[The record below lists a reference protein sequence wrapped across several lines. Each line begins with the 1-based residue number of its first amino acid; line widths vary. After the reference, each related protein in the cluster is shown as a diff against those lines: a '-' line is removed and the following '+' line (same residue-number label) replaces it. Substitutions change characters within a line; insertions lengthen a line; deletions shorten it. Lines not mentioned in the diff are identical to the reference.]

1 MVQDSGGGL
10 YQTTLY
16 SYDWGGKVTITVTG
30 STAGVN
36 ASASR
41 AYPIDSDGD
50 DLPDWYEAS
59 QSADQNNVNVLN
71 PQNPDQNGNAVKD
84 RDDRFA
90 LDGLTN
96 FEKFRGVYLVG
107 PAPSTAGAFSGF
119 LRLGAGFRHMF
130 VRGRGFRDDPAVPAG
145 FCGINPGTGA
155 PVPDATLSPTNVCPA
170 FQVGDAFRSIG
181 VAVHNVSGSFTA
193 TTELP
198 RVSLV
203 NPLQAT
209 LDLAVVIYDGVNCK
223 GTEPCDTTSK
233 FGVRQWVTSTVG
245 YTTPNGTATAYGV
258 STVYKRAIE
267 CFFNCHPYE
276 HRTNDPARV
285 VAAPGGTPMLAPITR
300 VGDSGTGVADNGLA
314 DGGEATIN
322 GVLAGDTY
330 IPGSFNR
337 QLTTLDVN
345 NDGCIEQPTAAD
357 PTTLARCVPTADKA
371 DAPSATKQQVVRSI
385 VTHEMGHLAGI
396 TAHTSDP
403 TDIMYL
409 STINYTRADHFSSQ
423 AAGLVQ
429 IHNKGLQ

>member
-1 MVQDSGGGL
+1 
-10 YQTTLY
+10 
-16 SYDWGGKVTITVTG
+16 
-30 STAGVN
+30 
-36 ASASR
+36 
-41 AYPIDSDGD
+41 
-50 DLPDWYEAS
+50 
-59 QSADQNNVNVLN
+59 
-71 PQNPDQNGNAVKD
+71 
-84 RDDRFA
+84 
-90 LDGLTN
+90 
-96 FEKFRGVYLVG
+96 
-107 PAPSTAGAFSGF
+107 
-119 LRLGAGFRHMF
+119 
-130 VRGRGFRDDPAVPAG
+130 
-145 FCGINPGTGA
+145 
-155 PVPDATLSPTNVCPA
+155 
-170 FQVGDAFRSIG
+170 
-181 VAVHNVSGSFTA
+181 
-193 TTELP
+193 
-198 RVSLV
+198 
-203 NPLQAT
+203 
-209 LDLAVVIYDGVNCK
+209 VNCK